1 MPLRLDIKRKLVQR
15 SDRVKGVDLHPVEP
29 WILANLYSG
38 NVFIWNHATNSLVKS
53 FDVTEL
59 PVRTAKWC
67 LRKQWIVCGSDD
79 MFIRVYNYNTSELI
93 KAFEAHADYI
103 RSVCVPPTQPFVLSC
118 SDDMLIKLWSWE
130 KDWDCMQIF
139 EGHSHYVMQ
148 ACFNPKDTNTFASA
162 SLDRTVKVW
171 SIGQP
176 TPNFTLE
183 GHEKG
188 VNCVDY
194 FTGGDRPYLISG
206 ADDKLVKIWD
216 YQTKTCVQTLDGHSH
231 NVSAVAFHPELPI
244 IITGSE
250 DGTLRIWHQTTYRL
264 ENTLNYGLERVW
276 AIGVI
281 KGSNA
286 VSVGY
291 DEGTVMFK
299 IGREDPVASMDA
311 SGKIVYAKHNEVQTV
326 NVKALPQDYEIA
338 DGERLPLAAKDFG
351 SCDLYPQSIEHNPNG
366 RFITACGDGEYII
379 YTALAWRNKAFG
391 SALEFGWS
399 ADASEYAIR
408 ESPSKIKIFKN
419 FKEKLEFRPHFA
431 AEGLHG
437 GALLGLR
444 STDFICFYDWEQAN
458 VIQRIDATVRD
469 VKWSESG
476 EMCCIISEN
485 SFYILRYDP
494 EVVAAAF
501 ESGEFDEGEGVED
514 SFELLAE
521 ISETVLTGIWV
532 GDCFV
537 YNNSDMRLNY
547 VIGGEVTTLFHMDR
561 PMYLLG
567 YLAAQSRLYLIDKE
581 FQIVTYTMLLSVI
594 EFKTLVLRGE
604 LEAAEELL
612 TSIPTEHHNS
622 VARFLEARGLVSDAL
637 RVATDPDF
645 KFELAVQLGELG
657 IAKEIIESYNDD
669 VGESKWKQL
678 GELAMSTGEL
688 DLAAAC
694 LDRSGDLSGQLL
706 LASAAANP
714 KQLMQLA
721 EAAKA
726 KGKNN
731 VAFVCLFSLGDIDAC
746 LDLLVE
752 TGRVPEAAFM
762 ARTYAPSRVSEIVQ
776 LWKSDLGKINKK
788 AAEALADPA
797 EFANLFPNFDEA
809 LVMEE
814 DAKKTKMSSKRPSA
828 SAYGGEQELAKQM
841 EKSATVAEEQEEQT
855 KNETKEEK
863 EEPAQNAPPTPKS
876 EPPKS
881 PKKEAKKATPPASPK
896 APPSPSP
903 KKAEKEEEKP
913 SREVPAPKIPA
924 PKSPKKAAPEPPASP
939 KASAATPPD
948 DFVDANEEGPA
959 GGEDADEWID
969 EPTD

>member
-38 NVFIWNHATNSLVKS
+38 NVFIWNHQTNSLVKS

-93 KAFEAHADYI
+93 KAFEAHTDYI
-103 RSVCVPPTQPFVLSC
+103 RAVCVHPTQPFVLSC

-130 KDWDCMQIF
+130 KDWDCVQIF

-338 DGERLPLAAKDFG
+338 DGERLPLASKEFG

-379 YTALAWRNKAFG
+379 YTALAWRNKSFG
-391 SALEFGWS
+391 AALEFGWS
-399 ADASEYAIR
+399 ADSSEYAIR

-476 EMCCIISEN
+476 EMCCIISET

-494 EVVAAAF
+494 NVVAAAF

-537 YNNSDMRLNY
+537 YNNGDMRLNY
-547 VIGGEVTTLFHMDR
+547 VIGGEVTTLFHLDR

-581 FQIVTYTMLLSVI
+581 FSVITYTMLLSVI

-612 TSIPTEHHNS
+612 TSIPKEHHNS
-622 VARFLEARGLVSDAL
+622 VARFLEARGLVADAL

-657 IAKEIIESYNDD
+657 IAKEIIESYADD
-669 VGESKWKQL
+669 VGEGKWKQL
-678 GELAMSTGEL
+678 GELAMSTGDLE
-688 DLAAAC
+688 LAAAC

-714 KQLMQLA
+714 KQLLQLS
-721 EAAKA
+721 EVAKS

-731 VAFVCLFSLGDIDAC
+731 VAFVCLFSLGDIDGC

-776 LWKSDLGKINKK
+776 LWKSDLSKINKK

-809 LVMEE
+809 LALEE
-814 DAKKTKMSSKRPSA
+814 EVRKQRMSSKRPSA
-828 SAYGGEQELAKQM
+828 SAYGGEKELAKHV
-841 EKSATVAEEQEEQT
+841 EESATIADEVEE
-855 KNETKEEK
+855 
-863 EEPAQNAPPTPKS
+863 APPTPPRAQAAAAVEQQQEEDDDDDEEEEVVEEETDTNEANEEEEE
-876 EPPKS
+876 EPI
-881 PKKEAKKATPPASPK
+881 KKEI
-896 APPSPSP
+896 
-903 KKAEKEEEKP
+903 
-913 SREVPAPKIPA
+913 PAPKIPA
-924 PKSPKKAAPEPPASP
+924 PKAATPPASP
-939 KASAATPPD
+939 KPPPIEQED
-948 DFVDANEEGPA
+948 VAVDEDFVDADEVEVEA
-959 GGEDADEWID
+959 EADDDWID
-969 EPTD
+969 EEEQK